1 MNDSATFNMT
11 FTADETFQ
19 TTMTETVEVVT
30 SDHTQLINRDVNN
43 QHPIGAISNLQI
55 ELQNRMVTGNSLTN
69 MEIDEILGF

>member
-30 SDHTQLINRDVNN
+30 SDHTQLINRDVSN